1 MSDADIDD
9 PYARPS
15 EWIEHAPGDAPEE
28 TSGHWVRSYLIG
40 LGFAALLTAA
50 SFWLAISH
58 VIWFPALPAA
68 LIVLAIAQMGVH
80 LVFFLHDELV
90 VHTPEALAPA
100 VEAALREAA
109 VEAGRMLFGSAP
121 VEFAL
126 TVATVESYADAK

>member
-1 MSDADIDD
+1 MGAVAIGAVAIGRLSIGKLRLRDAQID
-9 PYARPS
+9 RLRIGS
-15 EWIEHAPGDAPEE
+15 IELGD
-28 TSGHWVRSYLIG
+28 
-40 LGFAALLTAA
+40 
-50 SFWLAISH
+50 
-58 VIWFPALPAA
+58 PALP
-68 LIVLAIAQMGVH
+68 LIRRPH